1 MDDDEPFYSLNY
13 NSIPFTRDE
22 RAFNDL
28 QRVVAKSRLASKKYE
43 KVISKQ
49 AVTRRRSLKPEI
61 LKAKL
66 KYINYLKE
74 LLTKAQK
81 LHDEAIDAENNIYK
95 DHAAK
100 NMKIASQQIYDLQSG
115 GSRRRRI
122 KSARKKS
129 KRHIKTH
136 RRK

>member
-1 MDDDEPFYSLNY
+1 MEYDEPLYGTNY
-13 NSIPFTRDE
+13 GSIPFTRDE
-22 RAFNDL
+22 RAFTNL
-28 QRVVAKSRLASKKYE
+28 QHAVDKSRLASKKYE

-66 KYINYLKE
+66 KYIDNLKE

-81 LHDEAIDAENNIYK
+81 LHDEAIAAENNIYK

-100 NMKIASQQIYDLQSG
+100 NMITASQQIHDLQSG

-122 KSARKKS
+122 KSAHKKT
-129 KRHIKTH
+129 KNNKTT
-136 RRK
+136 K